1 MIGDP
6 KHLWHMWQ
14 ASFLPTVFLKF
25 SLLHS
30 LLSYDG
36 LGEASVLCREI
47 LGRVSFAFGVVGVGH
62 ATQRMLSMQ

>member
-14 ASFLPTVFLKF
+14 ASFLQTVFLKF
-25 SLLHS
+25 SLLYS

-47 LGRVSFAFGVVGVGH
+47 LGSVMFA
-62 ATQRMLSMQ
+62 